1 MTLGLVRGREKT
13 ILGRH
18 KTVKESLAAR
28 EDYAEGS
35 LGTGVQCG
43 WDVSFESG
51 GGKKRGG

>member
-35 LGTGVQCG
+35 LGTGVHCG
-43 WDVSFESG
+43 WNVNFEPG
-51 GGKKRGG
+51 GGKKRG